1 MSAGRVIGCIVIGLI
16 AVIVLIVTDYQIS
29 HRTEVTLYE
38 NEMMDRFAFDPDVQP
53 QSECVQNG
61 RTYVGEWNLIK
72 EHPHAGIGTLWR
84 DAVIYS
90 T

>member
-16 AVIVLIVTDYQIS
+16 AVIVLIVTG
-29 HRTEVTLYE
+29 TEVTLYE

-72 EHPHAGIGTLWR
+72 EHPHAGTGTL
-84 DAVIYS
+84 DGVGLPIAS
-90 T
+90 

>member
-29 HRTEVTLYE
+29 HRTEVTFYE

-53 QSECVQNG
+53 QGECIQGNDF
-61 RTYVGEWNLIK
+61 VGEWNLIK
-72 EHPHAGIGTLWR
+72 EHPHAGTGTL
-84 DAVIYS
+84 DGVGLPIAS
-90 T
+90 

>member
-1 MSAGRVIGCIVIGLI
+1 MSVGRVIGCIVIGLI

-29 HRTEVTLYE
+29 HRTEVALYE

-72 EHPHAGIGTLWR
+72 EHPHAGTGTL
-84 DAVIYS
+84 DGVGLPIAS
-90 T
+90 